1 MAQIELTDDEAG
13 TLQDILRSYLSD
25 LRAEI
30 ADTDRMKM
38 REELKQ
44 KEVFINKLLQDLGA

>member
-1 MAQIELTDDEAG
+1 MAQIELTENEAE
-13 TLQDILRSYLSD
+13 TLKEILRSYLSD

-38 REELKQ
+38 RNALKE
-44 KEVFINKLLQDLGA
+44 KEVFINKLLETLET

>member
-1 MAQIELTDDEAG
+1 MAQIELTDHEAE
-13 TLQDILRSYLSD
+13 TLKEILKSYLSE

-38 REELKQ
+38 RSALKEQ
-44 KEVFINKLLQDLGA
+44 EVFINKLLETLGA

>member
-1 MAQIELTDDEAG
+1 MAQIELTDHEAE
-13 TLQDILRSYLSD
+13 TLKEILRSYLSE

-38 REELKQ
+38 RDALKE
-44 KEVFINKLLQDLGA
+44 KEVFINRVLKDLGA